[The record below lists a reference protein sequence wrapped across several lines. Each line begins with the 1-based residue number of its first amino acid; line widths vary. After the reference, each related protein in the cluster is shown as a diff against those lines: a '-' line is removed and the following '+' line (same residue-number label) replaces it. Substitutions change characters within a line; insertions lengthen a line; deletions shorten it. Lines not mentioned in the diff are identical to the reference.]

1 MQNNISYDFNPKF
14 YDNSRDSLHSASNGD
29 NYVNEISP
37 SDFNM
42 MN

>member
-1 MQNNISYDFNPKF
+1 MQNSHLYDFNPRF
-14 YDNSRDSLHSASNGD
+14 YDNSRDSLQSAGNGD